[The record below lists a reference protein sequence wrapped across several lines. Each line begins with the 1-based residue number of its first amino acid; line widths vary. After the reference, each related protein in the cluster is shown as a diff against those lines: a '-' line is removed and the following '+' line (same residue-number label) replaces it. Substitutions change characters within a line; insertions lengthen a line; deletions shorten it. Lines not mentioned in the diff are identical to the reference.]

1 MIRDRA
7 QRHLAAL
14 KPFLAAAALCIS
26 LSAGAAG
33 FTFGALGDA
42 PYNADEEPRFVGI
55 IAELNREKL
64 AFVVHVG
71 DFKAAI
77 QPCSDEL
84 FLQRKGW
91 FDLVR
96 HPLILVPGD
105 NEWTDCKRMLG
116 GGYDPLERLRKLREL
131 FFSSGV
137 SLGQTPLKLA
147 RQTQATRGAHDYP
160 EHARWEHERVLF
172 VTLNAPGPDNN
183 SRASPEEY
191 SRRSAAIRDWLGE
204 GFSLARSRGLKA
216 VVVVMH
222 ANPWGMLG
230 AARRGFSELL
240 AALAA
245 ETRGFPGEVLLVHG
259 DTHHYRVDRPLRDRA
274 NSGPLANF
282 MRVEVF
288 GSPFV
293 NWVRVKAIEENGRIR
308 FEAEPGS

>member
-1 MIRDRA
+1 MFPFTI
-7 QRHLAAL
+7 HHAL
-14 KPFLAAAALCIS
+14 FTPFLAVAALCTA
-26 LSAGAAG
+26 LSANAAG

-42 PYNADEEPRFVGI
+42 PYSTDEEPRFIGI

-84 FLQRKGW
+84 FLQRKEW
-91 FDLVR
+91 FALVR
-96 HPLILVPGD
+96 HPLVLAPGD

-131 FFSSGV
+131 FFSGSA
-137 SLGQTPLKLA
+137 SLGQSPLRLE
-147 RQTQATRGAHDYP
+147 RQAQATRGAHDYP

-183 SRASPEEY
+183 VRAMPEEY
-191 SRRSAAIRDWLGE
+191 ARRSAAMRDWLE
-204 GFSLARSRGLKA
+204 QGFGLARSRGLKA

-230 AARRGFSELL
+230 APRRGFSELL

-245 ETRGFPGEVLLVHG
+245 EVRGFPGEALLVHG
-259 DTHHYRVDRPLRDRA
+259 DTHQYRVDRPLRDRA
-274 NSGPLANF
+274 NGGPLANF
-282 MRVEVF
+282 TRVEVF

-293 NWVRVKAIEENGRIR
+293 NWVRVKAIEEDGRIR
-308 FEAEPGS
+308 FEATPGS